1 MKKIGIVTLHGYFNY
16 GNKLQNYA
24 LKYTLEKMGYDVAT
38 TVVTDVEQEN
48 SALKNK
54 INNIKK

>member
-1 MKKIGIVTLHGYFNY
+1 
-16 GNKLQNYA
+16 
-24 LKYTLEKMGYDVAT
+24 MGYDVAT